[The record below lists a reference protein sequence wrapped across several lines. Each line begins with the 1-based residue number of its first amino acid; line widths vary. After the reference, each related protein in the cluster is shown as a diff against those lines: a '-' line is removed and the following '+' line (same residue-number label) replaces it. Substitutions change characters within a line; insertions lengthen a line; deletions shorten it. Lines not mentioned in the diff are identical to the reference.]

1 MILSA
6 LYFELREKLEGN
18 IKKGQSTFALM
29 NINTNKFVSLKEVA
43 AFLGLSQKYI
53 YSLVEKRKIPFYKP
67 FGKKLMFKLDE
78 VQSIVEGSK
87 VDHNQINAAAE
98 DAANEYMLGR
108 GRAIK

>member
-1 MILSA
+1 MKS
-6 LYFELREKLEGN
+6 
-18 IKKGQSTFALM
+18 
-29 NINTNKFVSLKEVA
+29 NTNNFVSLKEVA

-87 VDHNQINAAAE
+87 VDHKQINAAAE